1 MRLHAQLKTVT
12 PLHPHSHITWG
23 VELVTPADA
32 ARYLLLNINNRPK
45 RRNLTAKYAS
55 EMRSGHWGVN
65 GQDIIFDENGNMI
78 DGQHRCEGVIEAGV
92 PVYMG
97 VKRGVPASNF
107 VTLDSGASR
116 TAADV
121 VSIAGIQYA
130 SVVTSAARLVLLYSM
145 GLDLNTAIART
156 EISRFCIG
164 NPELERAAT
173 QAKAASKK
181 SQVNAGPLAAVIYLA
196 NRKGKLIPQMDE
208 FLEGVTTGA
217 HLRSSDPRLTLRN
230 WAVRSRDKT
239 GHALTGRINVAAIA
253 RCWTAFA
260 NGQDLATIYT
270 PKGFTS
276 AFIRIAGY
284 EPF

>member
-1 MRLHAQLKTVT
+1 MRLHAQLKTVA
-12 PLHPHSHITWG
+12 PSHPHSHITWG
-23 VELVTPADA
+23 VELITPAVA
-32 ARYLLLNINNRPK
+32 AQYLLLNIKNRPK
-45 RRNLTAKYAS
+45 RPKLTEKYAS

-78 DGQHRCEGVIEAGV
+78 DGQHRCEGVVEAGV

-107 VTLDSGASR
+107 ATLDTGAMR
-116 TAADV
+116 TTADV
-121 VSIAGIQYA
+121 VSMAGVA
-130 SVVTSAARLVLLYSM
+130 NAAVVSAAARLVLLYSK
-145 GLDLNTAIART
+145 GLDLTATIAHP
-156 EISRFCIG
+156 EITRFCDN
-164 NPELERAAT
+164 NPELERAAS
-173 QAKAASKK
+173 QAKSASKP
-181 SQVNAGPLAAVIYLA
+181 SRVNAGPLAAVVYLA

-217 HLRSSDPRLTLRN
+217 YLRSSDPRLTLRN

-239 GHALTGRINVAAIA
+239 GHAMTTRINFAAIA
-253 RCWTAFA
+253 RCWTAHA
-260 NGQDLATIYT
+260 NRQELSTVYL